1 MALLKEHEWKQ
12 LIADLKNNLRAICT
26 DPEDTASFVSMYN
39 NLFAVTFN
47 LCVNQTKN
55 IPIISKKDKLLLKQ
69 SVNEGSV
76 CTSENQ
82 VVVDLGEILTLIQ
95 NIDVDAYNVLVKLL
109 Y

>member
-26 DPEDTASFVSMYN
+26 NPEDTTSFVSMYN

-69 SVNEGSV
+69 SVNEGTT

-82 VVVDLGEILTLIQ
+82 LAVDLSEVLTLIQ
-95 NIDVDAYNVLVKLL
+95 NIDADAYSVLVKFL